1 MLNIAIFGAPGVGK
15 GTQSALIEKKYNLVH
30 ISTGDILREETSK
43 GTELGLKAKSYME
56 QGQLIPDDLIINM
69 LEKKVDENINAE
81 GILYDGFPRTV
92 KQAEALDVMFEKKGL
107 KLDTFLC
114 LTADHDT
121 LVARLLNRAKDS
133 GRADDADVNV
143 IENRI
148 KVYNEQTLPVAEYY
162 KNQGKSVEINGIGEI
177 IDIFNTICEAID
189 KVK

>member
-56 QGQLIPDDLIINM
+56 QGQLIPDDLIIGM

-162 KNQGKSVEINGIGEI
+162 KAQGKSVDINGIGEI
-177 IDIFNTICEAID
+177 TDIFNTICEAID

>member
-43 GTELGLKAKSYME
+43 STELGLKAKSYME
-56 QGQLIPDDLIINM
+56 QGQLIPDDLIIGM

-177 IDIFNTICEAID
+177 TDIFNTICEAID

>member
-30 ISTGDILREETSK
+30 ISTGDILREEVSK
-43 GTELGLKAKSYME
+43 GSELGLKAKSFMDN
-56 QGQLIPDDLIINM
+56 GQLIPDELIINI

-177 IDIFNTICEAID
+177 TDIFNTICEAID

>member
-56 QGQLIPDDLIINM
+56 KGQLIPDALIIDM
-69 LEKKVDENINAE
+69 LEKKVDENIKAD

-107 KLDTFLC
+107 KLDIFLC

-121 LVARLLNRAKDS
+121 LVKRLLNRAKDS
-133 GRADDADVNV
+133 GRADDADPAV

-148 KVYNEQTLPVAEYY
+148 KVYNEQTLPVADYY
-162 KNQGKSVEINGIGEI
+162 KKQGKSVEINGIGEI
-177 IDIFNTICEAID
+177 NDIFNTICEAID

>member
-43 GTELGLKAKSYME
+43 GTELGLKAKAYMDK
-56 QGQLIPDDLIINM
+56 GQLIPDELIINM

-92 KQAEALDVMFEKKGL
+92 KQAEALDEMFSRKGL
-107 KLDTFLC
+107 KLNTFLC
-114 LTADHDT
+114 LSADHDT
-121 LVARLLNRAKDS
+121 LVNRLLNRAKDS

-148 KVYNEQTLPVAEYY
+148 KVYNEQTLPVADYY
-162 KNQGKSVEINGIGEI
+162 RKQGKAVEINGIGEI
-177 IDIFNTICEAID
+177 NDIFKLICAAVD

>member
-43 GTELGLKAKSYME
+43 GTELGLKATSYME
-56 QGQLIPDDLIINM
+56 QGQLIPDDLIIGM

-177 IDIFNTICEAID
+177 TDIFNTICEAID

>member
-56 QGQLIPDDLIINM
+56 QGQLIPDDLIIGM

-162 KNQGKSVEINGIGEI
+162 KAQGKSVEINGIGEI
-177 IDIFNTICEAID
+177 TDIFNTICEAID

>member
-15 GTQSALIEKKYNLVH
+15 GTQSAFIEKKYNLIH
-30 ISTGDILREETSK
+30 ISTGDILREEISK
-43 GTELGLKAKSYME
+43 GTELGMLAKSFMDK
-56 QGQLIPDDLIINM
+56 GQLIPDDVIINI
-69 LEKKVDENINAE
+69 LEKIVDKNLKSE

-92 KQAEALDVMFEKKGL
+92 KQAEALDVMFEKKGI
-107 KLDTFLC
+107 KLDSFLC

-133 GRADDADVNV
+133 GRSDDADVNV

-148 KVYNEQTLPVAEYY
+148 KVYNESTLPVADYY
-162 KNQGKSVEINGIGEI
+162 KKQNKCVEINGIGKIE
-177 IDIFNTICEAID
+177 DIFAKICTEID

>member
-43 GTELGLKAKSYME
+43 GTELGVKAKSYMDK
-56 QGQLIPDDLIINM
+56 GQLIPDELIINM

-92 KQAEALDVMFEKKGL
+92 KQAEALDEMFSKKGL

-121 LVARLLNRAKDS
+121 LVERLLNRAKDS

-148 KVYNEQTLPVAEYY
+148 KVYNEQTLPVADYY
-162 KNQGKSVEINGIGEI
+162 KAQGKAVEINGIGEI
-177 IDIFNTICEAID
+177 NDIFNLISSAID
-189 KVK
+189 EAK

>member
-30 ISTGDILREETSK
+30 ISTGDILREEVSK
-43 GTELGLKAKSYME
+43 GSDLGQKAKSFMDN
-56 QGQLIPDDLIINM
+56 GQLIPDELIINI

-177 IDIFNTICEAID
+177 TDIFNTISEAID

>member
-30 ISTGDILREETSK
+30 ISTGDILREEVSK
-43 GTELGLKAKSYME
+43 GSELGQKAKSFMDN
-56 QGQLIPDDLIINM
+56 GQLIPDELIINI

-177 IDIFNTICEAID
+177 TDIFNTICEAID

>member
-56 QGQLIPDDLIINM
+56 QGQLIPDDVIIDI
-69 LEKKVDENINAE
+69 LEKKVDENIKSE
-81 GILYDGFPRTV
+81 GILYDGFPRIV
-92 KQAEALDVMFEKKGL
+92 NQAKALDKMFAKKGIQ
-107 KLDTFLC
+107 LDSFLC

-121 LVARLLNRAKDS
+121 LVKRLMNRAKDS
-133 GRADDADVNV
+133 GRSDDADVNV

-148 KVYNEQTLPVAEYY
+148 KVYNESTLPVADFY
-162 KNQGKSVEINGIGEI
+162 KEEGKCVEINGIGKVE
-177 IDIFNTICEAID
+177 DIFDNICQVID

>member
-1 MLNIAIFGAPGVGK
+1 M
-15 GTQSALIEKKYNLVH
+15 EK
-30 ISTGDILREETSK
+30 
-43 GTELGLKAKSYME
+43 
-56 QGQLIPDDLIINM
+56 GQLIPDALIIDM
-69 LEKKVDENINAE
+69 LEKKVDENIKAD

-121 LVARLLNRAKDS
+121 LVKRLLNRAKDS
-133 GRADDADVNV
+133 GRADDADPAV

-148 KVYNEQTLPVAEYY
+148 KVYNEQTLPVADYY
-162 KNQGKSVEINGIGEI
+162 KKQGKSVEINGIGEI
-177 IDIFNTICEAID
+177 NDIFNTICEAID

>member
-56 QGQLIPDDLIINM
+56 QGQLIPDDLIIGM

-177 IDIFNTICEAID
+177 NDIFNTICEAID